1 MTPTKSIRNFELCK
15 VSFLLGQI
23 FFNAKNTFELEEAG
37 ELYTALE
44 LLGIEGKGK
53 QKFLANIK

>member
-23 FFNAKNTFELEEAG
+23 FFNAKK
-37 ELYTALE
+37 ALE
-44 LLGIEGKGK
+44 LGEAGVLYTTLELFQGV
-53 QKFLANIK
+53 